1 VEYQLFHITNKALIF
16 HKNKFLLMKS
26 DDPDFLGAL
35 ECPGGRVN
43 RGEIIAETLEREIKE
58 EIGLDLAKIPHKIDL
73 FTLNQRD
80 EVEYDWDEYTQIIEI
95 YYKVVVPDEVE
106 LKIDSL
112 EESSELVWIDTQT
125 NLDEFLY
132 RVESRKNVYKKAQLT
147 LQLLN

>member
-1 VEYQLFHITNKALIF
+1 
-16 HKNKFLLMKS
+16 MKS

-58 EIGLDLAKIPHKIDL
+58 EIGLDLNKIPHKINL

-80 EVEYDWDEYTQIIEI
+80 EVEYDWDDHTQIIEI
-95 YYKVVVPDEVE
+95 YYKVVVPDEVD
-106 LKIDSL
+106 LKVDSL
-112 EESSELVWIDTQT
+112 EESSELIWIDANT

-132 RVESRKNVYKKAQLT
+132 RVESRKKVYQKVQLT
-147 LQLLN
+147 LSQSN

>member
-58 EIGLDLAKIPHKIDL
+58 EIGLDLNKIPHKINL

-80 EVEYDWDEYTQIIEI
+80 EVEYDWDDHTQIIEI
-95 YYKVVVPDEVE
+95 YYKVVVPDEVD
-106 LKIDSL
+106 LKVDSL
-112 EESSELVWIDTQT
+112 EESSELIWIDANT

-132 RVESRKNVYKKAQLT
+132 RVESRKKVYQKVQLT
-147 LQLLN
+147 LSQSN

>member
-1 VEYQLFHITNKALIF
+1 
-16 HKNKFLLMKS
+16 MKS

-58 EIGLDLAKIPHKIDL
+58 EIGLDLNKIPHKINL